1 MSGNDLIIN
10 DPVYGFTAIPK
21 GLLTEIVN
29 HPFFQRLGRIRQL
42 GMASTVY
49 PSAVHTRKQHSIGAF
64 HLMNEALKVLSSKG
78 QFIFDSEAEAALAAI
93 LLHDIGHGPYS
104 HVLEHS
110 LIHGGGTHED
120 ITLIMMKRIN
130 EEMHGALNLAI
141 QVFEGKYPKRF
152 LHELICSQ
160 LDTDR
165 LDYLCRDSFF
175 TGVRE
180 GNIGAA
186 RIIKTIDVADDH
198 LVVESKGIYS
208 IENYLLAR
216 RIMYWQVYLHK
227 TVVAAEEQLRSAL
240 KRAHFLLLNGHDL
253 PATPAL
259 SYFLKNEIDVN
270 RIAEDTEALMNY
282 AMLDDSDIISSI
294 KSWQNSDD
302 IILRTLSEG
311 FINRHLFKAEVYYG
325 DIPDGAMD
333 EYADKTARKLGI
345 SKADTEYFVTKC
357 NVSAQLYS
365 YTSEKIGILCKD
377 GEVVDVSAISSIIG
391 NELAIGS
398 NDDVS
403 NSNDKA
409 YNLNYKACSSNDEAY
424 NSNGKAYNLNY
435 KACSSNDKASNSND
449 KICLRLSDTKHYLC
463 HIKGL

>member
-1 MSGNDLIIN
+1 MSNYNLIIN
-10 DPVYGFTAIPK
+10 DPVYGFTAIQK
-21 GLLTEIVN
+21 GILSEIVN

-64 HLMNEALKVLSSKG
+64 HLMSEALKVLAAKG

-110 LIHGGGTHED
+110 LIHGKGCHED
-120 ITLIMMKRIN
+120 ITLIMMKHIN
-130 EEMHGALNLAI
+130 REMHGELNLAI
-141 QVFEGKYPKRF
+141 QVFEDKYPKRF

-186 RIIKTIDVADDH
+186 RIIKTLDVADDH
-198 LVVESKGIYS
+198 LVVEAKGIYS
-208 IENYLLAR
+208 IENYLMAR

-240 KRAHFLLLNGHDL
+240 KRAHFLLLNGNDL

-259 SYFLKNEIDVN
+259 KYFLENEIDTE
-270 RIAEDTEALMNY
+270 RIADDEEALTQY
-282 AMLDDSDIISSI
+282 AALDDSDIICSM
-294 KSWQNSDD
+294 KSWQTADD
-302 IILRTLSEG
+302 AILRTLAEG
-311 FINRHLFKAEVYYG
+311 FINRNLFKAEVYYG
-325 DIPDGAMD
+325 DIPDEAIQ
-333 EYADKTARKLGI
+333 EYIYKTSKVLGI
-345 SKADTEYFVTKC
+345 KEDEAKYFVTKRD
-357 NVSAQLYS
+357 VSAQLYS
-365 YTSEKIGILCKD
+365 YTSEKIGILCPD
-377 GEVVDVSAISSIIG
+377 GEVVDVSSLSSIVG
-391 NELAIGS
+391 NDPATGS
-398 NDDVS
+398 SAANDS
-403 NSNDKA
+403 KPIS
-409 YNLNYKACSSNDEAY
+409 
-424 NSNGKAYNLNY
+424 
-435 KACSSNDKASNSND
+435 
-449 KICLRLSDTKHYLC
+449 RLSDTKHYLC
-463 HIKGL
+463 HIKGI

>member
-1 MSGNDLIIN
+1 MSGYNLIIN

-21 GLLTEIVN
+21 GLLTGIVN

-78 QFIFDSEAEAALAAI
+78 LFIFDSEAEAALAAI

-110 LIHGGGTHED
+110 LISGRGTHED
-120 ITLIMMKRIN
+120 ITLIMMRKIN

-141 QVFEGKYPKRF
+141 QVFEDKYPKRF
-152 LHELICSQ
+152 LHELLCSQ

-186 RIIKTIDVADDH
+186 RIIKTLNVADDH

-208 IENYLLAR
+208 IENYLMAR

-240 KRAHFLLLNGHDL
+240 KRARYLILNGHKL
-253 PATPAL
+253 QATPAL
-259 SYFLKNEIDVN
+259 SFFLKNDIDIEQ
-270 RIAEDTEALMNY
+270 IATDEETLNNY
-282 AMLDDSDIISSI
+282 ATLDDSDIICSI
-294 KSWQNSDD
+294 KSWQTSSDS
-302 IILRTLSEG
+302 ILSTLSKG
-311 FINRHLFKAEVYYG
+311 FINRHLFKADVFYG
-325 DIPDGAMD
+325 EIPDEEID
-333 EYADKTARKLGI
+333 RYANETAKRLNI
-345 SKADTEYFVTKC
+345 SKAEANYFVTKRD
-357 NVSAQLYS
+357 VSAQLYS
-365 YTSEKIGILCKD
+365 YTSEKIGILCED
-377 GEVVDVSAISSIIG
+377 GNVVDVSSISSIVRNDPAAMPG
-391 NELAIGS
+391 NEAM
-398 NDDVS
+398 
-403 NSNDKA
+403 
-409 YNLNYKACSSNDEAY
+409 
-424 NSNGKAYNLNY
+424 
-435 KACSSNDKASNSND
+435 
-449 KICLRLSDTKHYLC
+449 LRLSDTKHYLC
-463 HIKGL
+463 HLKDI